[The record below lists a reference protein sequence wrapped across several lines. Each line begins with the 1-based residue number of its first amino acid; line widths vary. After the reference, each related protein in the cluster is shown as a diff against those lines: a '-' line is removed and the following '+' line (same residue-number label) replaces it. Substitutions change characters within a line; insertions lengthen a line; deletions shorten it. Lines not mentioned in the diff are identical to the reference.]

1 MYLPTPFANADLGRL
16 HDLIEARVFGLLIV
30 ANAPVGAHHDERAGI
45 RPRDGATDAAHIP
58 FVLDR
63 VAPVGAPTNES
74 AGAFGRLR
82 GHFARPNP
90 IWRAFD
96 GAAEALAVFSGPDAY
111 ISPDWYVSPHQVP
124 TWNYIAVHASGR
136 PKVLDDAGEVRRV
149 LDDLS
154 ARNEGR
160 IAGKKPWTTDKL
172 PAEVYDRMIKGIV
185 AFEMP
190 IARIEGKWKLN
201 QNRAPADR
209 EGVIA
214 ALEALGDAGDDM
226 GARAIAKAMRAL

>member
-1 MYLPTPFANADLGRL
+1 MYLPQHFANADLARL
-16 HDLIEARVFGLLIV
+16 HDLIETRVFGLLAIMREGTPDV
-30 ANAPVGAHHDERAGI
+30 
-45 RPRDGATDAAHIP
+45 AHIP

-74 AGAFGRLR
+74 VGAFGRLR

-96 GAAEALAVFSGPDAY
+96 GQTEARAIFSGPDAY
-111 ISPDWYVSPHQVP
+111 ISPDWYASHHQVP
-124 TWNYIAVHASGR
+124 TWNYIAVHAWGR
-136 PKVLDDAGEVRRV
+136 PRTLDAAADVRRV

-160 IAGKKPWTTDKL
+160 IAGKKPWTIDKL
-172 PAEVYDRMIKGIV
+172 PAETYAEMALAIV

-190 IARIEGKWKLN
+190 IERIEGKWKLN
-201 QNRAPADR
+201 QNRSEADR
-209 EGVIA
+209 RGVIA
-214 ALEALGDAGDDM
+214 ALEASSDDTGNNM
-226 GARAIAKAMRAL
+226 GARAIARAMRAL